1 MTTDIMTREY
11 LDAIRELLAE
21 DQRHSDAVETARRAG
36 QAQLTDALAAHR
48 RVNDNLSALTDRI
61 RRLDG
66 QVNSAVLRAGSPEV
80 TDDIRT
86 AMPPAPLNS
95 VEDITRAV
103 EAVEKDLLTLRSA
116 LEWLD
121 RNPPTAR
128 PGGTQTSPG
137 ATTAGSADPAPA
149 VPAPVQRASAAP
161 DPSGSARKWV
171 ALAAVLIALVI
182 LGYLFL

>member
-1 MTTDIMTREY
+1 MTPDILTRDY
-11 LDAIRELLAE
+11 VDVVQRILAE
-21 DQRHSDAVETARRAG
+21 DQRHSDAVEEARRAG
-36 QAQLTDALAAHR
+36 QAHLTDALAAQR
-48 RVNDNLSALTDRI
+48 RVNDHVSALSDRI

-66 QVNSAVLRAGSPEV
+66 QVNSAVLRAGSPEI
-80 TDDIRT
+80 TDDT
-86 AMPPAPLNS
+86 KAGLPPAPLNT

-121 RNPPTAR
+121 RNPPATR
-128 PGGTQTSPG
+128 PGPTSPSP
-137 ATTAGSADPAPA
+137 SAPRVEPANS
-149 VPAPVQRASAAP
+149 APGGPMAAQETLP
-161 DPSGSARKWV
+161 HPEPSGAARKWV